1 MNEELKKIIKEIEDI
16 QIWGFEDCPQRF
28 QVTNA
33 IKDRCIRIVKKHMT
47 RERRQKNERISNGEV
62 SSIREDN

>member
-1 MNEELKKIIKEIEDI
+1 MNEVLQEIIKEIEDI

-33 IKDRCIRIVKKHMT
+33 IKQRAIKIVRKHMDKQDNKKAK
-47 RERRQKNERISNGEV
+47 EKNA
-62 SSIREDN
+62 

>member
-1 MNEELKKIIKEIEDI
+1 MNEELKEIIKEVEDI

-33 IKDRCIRIVKKHMT
+33 IKKRVISILKRHFKNNSK
-47 RERRQKNERISNGEV
+47 ERAYEKN
-62 SSIREDN
+62 